1 MQTGKRIFVVDDE
14 EMIRDLLKETFQ
26 RKGYDVD
33 VVATGKEALARLADH
48 PYDLVITDLRLPD
61 ISGMKVLAEAKKEN
75 PNLGVILITG
85 YGSIKNAVKAM
96 KQGAYDYITK
106 PFELDEIELV
116 VGKFFEFQNLVGEN
130 EYLRS
135 ELDRKFSFS
144 NIIGSSDPMQ
154 KVFDAIRMVA
164 KSRATVMIQG
174 ASGTGKE
181 LVARAIHYNSDR
193 RNSPFVTTNCAA
205 LPEGLVESELF
216 GHEKGA
222 FTGAY
227 RMSKGRFETANAG
240 TLLLD
245 EISEISPP
253 LQAKLLRVL
262 QEREIERVGGGKP
275 IPVDVRIIATTNRDL
290 KREVEE
296 NRFRGDLFYRLNVVP
311 IYLPSLS
318 ERREDIPLLVQHFVR
333 RFSAENGKPIKGIAE
348 PAMKLLSQR
357 EWPGNVREIENCI
370 ERAVVMCGPDV
381 DTLNIQHF
389 YFGESISPENA
400 AEASGSQRTLRDV
413 EKNLILKT
421 LQETDNNRTKTAD
434 LLGISVRTLRNKLNE
449 YREEGVSI

>member
-1 MQTGKRIFVVDDE
+1 MQTGKRIFIVDDE

-33 VVATGKEALARLADH
+33 VVATGKEALAQLADH

-96 KQGAYDYITK
+96 KQGAFDYITK
-106 PFELDEIELV
+106 PFDLDEIELV

-135 ELDRKFSFS
+135 ELDKKFSFS

-193 RNSPFVTTNCAA
+193 RNGPFVTTNCAA

-227 RMSKGRFETANAG
+227 RMSKGRFETANGG

-296 NRFRGDLFYRLNVVP
+296 NRFRGDLYYRLNVVP

-318 ERREDIPLLVQHFVR
+318 ERREDVPLLVQHFVR
-333 RFSAENGKPIKGIAE
+333 RFSAENGKPIKGIVE

-381 DTLNIQHF
+381 DTLNVQHF
-389 YFGESISPENA
+389 YFGESLSPDTA
-400 AEASGSQRTLRDV
+400 AETSGSQRTLRDV

-421 LQETDNNRTKTAD
+421 LQETDNNRTRTAE